1 MLTSSVRACDI
12 CKRRKE
18 KCDGTYPCLLCRRR
32 NRESACTYTLPRQR
46 RAVRTQSS
54 VSESDVSR
62 SLQLGEA
69 LAEAS
74 PNDAEIAI
82 ESLLTLS
89 GSRSAPKTPATES
102 AYGSTMAHAPVPKLA
117 RLLRDGHGKF
127 IFVGDSSNL
136 AFLQNIRRLARTAIG
151 DSGLTT
157 DPMRH
162 AMIEAI
168 PNTVNF
174 RTPSTVSLKP
184 TKAEAQDL
192 VHHYMLAASGA
203 IDLFDK
209 ADIMQHLATWTED
222 KSADNPTTDA
232 IFYLVLAI
240 GARNRSTDDDDLSER
255 FFSRGRGLAISSF
268 MDDPSVLTVQS
279 YVLITFFLL
288 SSCRR
293 NGAFMLLGI
302 AIRAAY
308 ALGLHRNDIS
318 ALFESRERQTRERV
332 WKSLRVLDIFMS
344 ASLGRPPATSEVDR
358 GNVGWESKDH
368 VYEDFEMGAL
378 HSSAMLRICF
388 IFERIL
394 NEVYCR
400 REVDVQ
406 LVNAISAQ
414 YRDWNMALD
423 AGLDIEGL
431 VEGETAISSMGLPQ
445 AIGLAHLKGSYY
457 WSIILLTRPFL
468 IFDVSSK
475 IGKANGD
482 ARPTSPSKAANADTA
497 TLSEA
502 CIDAALRSV
511 EVASDLVHTPGCPK
525 RPFIVTNSLFV
536 SALVIGLAMLGDY
549 DKSFPLLSS
558 LEQAKVVLGQ
568 LARYDP
574 SGRRYYMITS
584 YLQQAALE
592 HVRRRDEAQT
602 QRRRQGIQSIFGDLL
617 NKEAPALPPVAE
629 CSAEAV
635 AIESSATIQSGNPQ
649 DTSWTQR
656 LDDSPNK
663 KGPTLTTSGTLA
675 SAAKD
680 TSILPSN
687 LDPSLTPG
695 GTARGDDF
703 LNSWQSTDTDAF
715 SLPPYAEEFPLF
727 SLMDDY
733 TAGDSYLDMR

>member
-1 MLTSSVRACDI
+1 
-12 CKRRKE
+12 
-18 KCDGTYPCLLCRRR
+18 
-32 NRESACTYTLPRQR
+32 
-46 RAVRTQSS
+46 VRTQSS
-54 VSESDVSR
+54 ISESDASPFFH
-62 SLQLGEA
+62 LGRDA
-69 LAEAS
+69 AKPS

-89 GSRSAPKTPATES
+89 GSRSAPKTPAEEAVYEHTV
-102 AYGSTMAHAPVPKLA
+102 AHAPVPKLA

-151 DSGLTT
+151 ECGLTT

-168 PNTVNF
+168 PNTTSF
-174 RTPSTVSLKP
+174 RTPSSMNLKP
-184 TKAEAQDL
+184 SKAEAEDL
-192 VHHYMLAASGA
+192 VNHYMLAAFGV

-209 ADIMQHLATWTED
+209 ADILHHLAAWTGD
-222 KSADNPTTDA
+222 KSTDNPNTDA

-240 GARNRSTDDDDLSER
+240 GARNRSTNDDDLSER
-255 FFSRGRGLAISSF
+255 LFSRGRGLAMSSF

-288 SSCRR
+288 SACRR
-293 NGAFMLLGI
+293 NGGFMLLGI

-308 ALGLHRNDIS
+308 ALGLHRSDIS
-318 ALFESRERQTRERV
+318 ALFESRERKTRERV

-344 ASLGRPPATSEVDR
+344 ASLGRPPATSEVD
-358 GNVGWESKDH
+358 GGKLSQESTDH
-368 VYEDFEMGAL
+368 VYEDVKAGVL

-406 LVNAISAQ
+406 LVNSISAQ
-414 YRDWNMALD
+414 YREWNMALG

-431 VEGETAISSMGLPQ
+431 VEGETAISDTGLPQ
-445 AIGLAHLKGSYY
+445 AVGLAHLKGSYY

-468 IFDVSSK
+468 IFEVSSK
-475 IGKANGD
+475 IEKAENVNP
-482 ARPTSPSKAANADTA
+482 ASASKVANADTM

-511 EVASDLVHTPGCPK
+511 EAASDLVHIPGCPK
-525 RPFIVTNSLFV
+525 RPFMVTNSLFV
-536 SALVIGLAMLGDY
+536 SALVIGLAMFGDY
-549 DKSFPLLSS
+549 DKTFPLLSS

-568 LARYDP
+568 LARHDP
-574 SGRRYYMITS
+574 SARRYYMITS

-602 QRRRQGIQSIFGDLL
+602 QRRRQGIQSIFGDIL
-617 NKEAPALPPVAE
+617 NKDPSTQQPEPERWQTGDNSV
-629 CSAEAV
+629 
-635 AIESSATIQSGNPQ
+635 ESSAPAQFGDVQ
-649 DTSWTQR
+649 DTPWPLR
-656 LDDSPNK
+656 LEEAPNK
-663 KGPTLTTSGTLA
+663 QGPTLTTSGALA
-675 SAAKD
+675 STAKD
-680 TSILPSN
+680 TNGRPPN
-687 LDPSLTPG
+687 VDPSLVPSD
-695 GTARGDDF
+695 TARGDDF
-703 LNSWQSTDTDAF
+703 LNSWQPTDADGF
-715 SLPPYAEEFPLF
+715 NLPSYAEEFPLF
-727 SLMDDY
+727 SLMNDCTPGEY
-733 TAGDSYLDMR
+733 YLDML